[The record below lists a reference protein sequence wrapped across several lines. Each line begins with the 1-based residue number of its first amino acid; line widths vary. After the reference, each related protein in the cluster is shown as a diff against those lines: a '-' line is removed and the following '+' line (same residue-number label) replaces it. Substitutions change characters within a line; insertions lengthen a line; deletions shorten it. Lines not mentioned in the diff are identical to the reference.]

1 MLNNNEQIQWL
12 VDFKGSRDHMLDL
25 AAQLKNWA
33 VAKNLDFQVSDEV
46 NNATGFPVL
55 TIVEKINE

>member
-1 MLNNNEQIQWL
+1 MTNNEQIQWL

-33 VAKNLDFQVSDEV
+33 VEKNLDFQVSDEV

-55 TIVEKINE
+55 TIVEKTNE

>member
-1 MLNNNEQIQWL
+1 MDEQIQWL
-12 VDFKGSRDHMLDL
+12 VDFRGSRDHMLDL

-33 VAKNLDFQVSDEV
+33 TSKNLDFEVSDEV

-55 TIVEKINE
+55 TIVEKV

>member
-1 MLNNNEQIQWL
+1 MDEQIQWL
-12 VDFKGSRDHMLDL
+12 VDFRGSRDDMLDL

-33 VAKNLDFQVSDEV
+33 TSKNLDFEVSDEV

-55 TIVEKINE
+55 TIVEKV

>member
-1 MLNNNEQIQWL
+1 MTQNEQIQWL

-55 TIVEKINE
+55 TIVEKTNG